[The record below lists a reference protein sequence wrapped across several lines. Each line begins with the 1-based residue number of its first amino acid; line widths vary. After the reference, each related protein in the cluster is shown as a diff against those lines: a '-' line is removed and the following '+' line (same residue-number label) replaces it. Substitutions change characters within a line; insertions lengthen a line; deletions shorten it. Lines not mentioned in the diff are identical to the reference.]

1 MRLTYSLFI
10 LTFLLPNLFT
20 ACDLDNQ
27 PLPVMGTIDRD
38 FQFTN
43 QDNLVVTQNTFRDK
57 VYVADFFFTSCPTI
71 CPLMK
76 SQMVRVYEAFRDEPD
91 LLLLSHSIDPEHDT
105 VAVLHNFAEGLEVDS
120 SKWHFVTGDKGA
132 IYAMAKHYMLG
143 VKEEKQAPGGYI
155 HSGSFCLVDKERR
168 IRGYY
173 NGTDSKE
180 VDQLIADL
188 RQLLDD

>member
-1 MRLTYSLFI
+1 MRQTPLILLLFGV
-10 LTFLLPNLFT
+10 LLLATSCKQEQP
-20 ACDLDNQ
+20 
-27 PLPVMGTIDRD
+27 PLPMMGAIEQD

-43 QDNLVVTQNTFRDK
+43 QDNQVVTSDTFKGK

-71 CPLMK
+71 CPIMK
-76 SQMVRVYEAFRDEPD
+76 SQMVRVYDAYLSEPE
-91 LLLLSHSIDPEHDT
+91 LLLLSHSIDPDHDT

-120 SKWHFVTGDKGA
+120 EKWHFVTGEKGA
-132 IYAMAKHYMLG
+132 IYSMAKHYMLG

-155 HSGSFCLVDKERR
+155 HSGSFCLVDRQGR

-173 NGTDSKE
+173 DGTDTDE

-188 RQLLDD
+188 RQLLDE

>member
-1 MRLTYSLFI
+1 MRLFLFI
-10 LTFLLPNLFT
+10 LFLTAALFF
-20 ACDLDNQ
+20 ASGCNREQQ
-27 PLPVMGTIDRD
+27 PLPIMGTIDKD
-38 FQFTN
+38 FRFTN
-43 QDNLVVTQNTFRDK
+43 QDNQVVTADTFKDK

-71 CPLMK
+71 CPIMK
-76 SQMVRVYEAFRDEPD
+76 SQMVRVYEAFLGEPE
-91 LLLLSHSIDPEHDT
+91 LLLLSHSIDPDHDT

-120 SKWHFVTGDKGA
+120 EKWHFVTGDKEA

-155 HSGSFCLVDKERR
+155 HSGSFCLIDRQGG

-173 NGTDSKE
+173 DGTDTDE

-188 RQLLDD
+188 RQLLDE